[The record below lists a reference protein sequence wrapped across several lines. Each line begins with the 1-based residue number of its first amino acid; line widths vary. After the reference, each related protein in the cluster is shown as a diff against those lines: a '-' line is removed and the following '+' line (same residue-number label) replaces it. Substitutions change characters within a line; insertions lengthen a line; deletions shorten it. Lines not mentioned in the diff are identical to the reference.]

1 MTRTDAAATGIIDA
15 LDSFYCYNVTAALWA
30 DAVINRLEGL
40 AIFLLGDELAEVAGR
55 ARAALRSAS
64 ARVHRGLSPTKCSRA
79 ACGHQWGLRA
89 LALHVSWPS

>member
-1 MTRTDAAATGIIDA
+1 MTRTDPATTKIIDA

-55 ARAALRSAS
+55 ARAA
-64 ARVHRGLSPTKCSRA
+64 ARREERQWLARIFCQCPREA
-79 ACGHQWGLRA
+79 APRTA
-89 LALHVSWPS
+89 

>member
-1 MTRTDAAATGIIDA
+1 MTRTDPATTKIIDA

-55 ARAALRSAS
+55 ARAA
-64 ARVHRGLSPTKCSRA
+64 ARREERQWLARIFCQCRREA
-79 ACGHQWGLRA
+79 APRTA
-89 LALHVSWPS
+89 

>member
-1 MTRTDAAATGIIDA
+1 M
-15 LDSFYCYNVTAALWA
+15 
-30 DAVINRLEGL
+30 INRLEGL

-64 ARVHRGLSPTKCSRA
+64 ARVHRGLSPPSAREPHVVING
-79 ACGHQWGLRA
+79 ACG